1 MNFYLHLNSQENEL
15 FIVGGVSPIVLS
27 FTLIMERGNKLK
39 KKNPVKIKS
48 LEYVFF
54 VVYPTYNDLE

>member
-15 FIVGGVSPIVLS
+15 FIVGGVFPIVLS

-39 KKNPVKIKS
+39 KNPVKIKS

-54 VVYPTYNDLE
+54 FVYPTYNDLE